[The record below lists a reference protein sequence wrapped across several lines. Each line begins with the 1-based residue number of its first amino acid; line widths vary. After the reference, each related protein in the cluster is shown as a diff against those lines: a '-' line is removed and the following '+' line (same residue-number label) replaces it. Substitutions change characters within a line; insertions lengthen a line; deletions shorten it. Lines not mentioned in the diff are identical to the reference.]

1 MYLNAFADDEV
12 QEIQRNDNSSCSDAD
27 SSDSLNPQRVQWKE
41 NYEQNY
47 KKGELI
53 GEGTYSNVFR
63 YYGNDDFVAVKE
75 LSLKTM
81 TKNDRKLFG
90 SKLKLAKKIKLSDF
104 LVPHLIKIT
113 DTECKVYM
121 RELVEFESLYNLIH
135 EYSKR
140 FTEDEIQAI
149 IQKVVKALNQLH
161 EKGFTHGH
169 LTL

>member
-1 MYLNAFADDEV
+1 MYINAFADDEV
-12 QEIQRNDNSSCSDAD
+12 QEIQRTGNSSCSDAD

-41 NYEQNY
+41 DYEQNY
-47 KKGELI
+47 EKCERI
-53 GEGTYSNVFR
+53 GKGTYSNLFR
-63 YYGNDDFVAVKE
+63 YYGNDDYVAVKE
-75 LSLKTM
+75 LRLKTM
-81 TKNDRKLFG
+81 TKKDRKVFG

-135 EYSKR
+135 EYNKR
-140 FTEDEIQAI
+140 FVEEEIQAI